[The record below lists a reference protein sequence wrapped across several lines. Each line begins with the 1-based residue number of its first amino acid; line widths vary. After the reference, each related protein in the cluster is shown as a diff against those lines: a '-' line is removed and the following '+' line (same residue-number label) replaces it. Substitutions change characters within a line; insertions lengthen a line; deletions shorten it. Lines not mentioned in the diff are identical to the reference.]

1 MEQMNRVRP
10 AHNASRFRSLGHFV
24 FTFHDSTFECVAD
37 DVVLAAKIPNDETA
51 KKPRGLM
58 ASYLS

>member
-1 MEQMNRVRP
+1 MRV
-10 AHNASRFRSLGHFV
+10 AFVRSGHFV

-37 DVVLAAKIPNDETA
+37 DAVLAAKIPNDETA
-51 KKPRGLM
+51 KKPLGLM